1 MVDVEQLSAI
11 HHQIV
16 NKKRGVLLITLGFN
30 VPTMGCLL
38 LVVIHA
44 WVFFTG
50 GTHLTPSLLRPLY
63 ESVAVS
69 WSGIQAGRGAALIT
83 HSLFHGNWTHVLV
96 NAILFFYAAARLG
109 HVLRPSRILLL
120 FVICSLG
127 AASVYVISQALLP
140 GISPNPL
147 VGASG
152 GVMGMLLAQTMIYPD
167 SKMLLLP
174 ISGRNMGKGL
184 LVASLLLF
192 LMTPELG
199 LPLFSDFGQWMAD
212 GFGRELFE
220 IGHLYHFAGGL
231 LGMTTVGFL
240 LPRLVTLEELKFQRS
255 QREEETEATR

>member
-1 MVDVEQLSAI
+1 MVNVERLNAI
-11 HHQIV
+11 HQQIV
-16 NKKRGVLLITLGFN
+16 NKKRGVMLIAPGFN

-38 LVVIHA
+38 LVAIHA

-50 GTHLTPSLLRPLY
+50 GTHLTPNLLRPLY

-69 WSGIQAGRGAALIT
+69 WSGIQGGRVAALFT
-83 HSLFHGNWTHVLV
+83 HSFFHGNWTHVLV
-96 NAILFFYAAARLG
+96 NALLFFYAAARLG

-127 AASVYVISQALLP
+127 AASIYVISQALMP

-152 GVMGMLLAQTMIYPD
+152 GVMGMLLAQTVIYPD

-192 LMTPELG
+192 LMTPGLG
-199 LPLFSDFGQWMAD
+199 IPLFCDFGQWMAE

-220 IGHLYHFAGGL
+220 IGHLYHFVGGL
-231 LGMTTVGFL
+231 LGMTSVGLL
-240 LPRLVTLEELKFQRS
+240 LPRLVTLEDLKFQRT
-255 QREEETEATR
+255 QREGGMETTR

>member
-16 NKKRGVLLITLGFN
+16 NKKRGVLLITPGFN

-69 WSGIQAGRGAALIT
+69 WSGIQEGGVAALIT
-83 HSLFHGNWTHVLV
+83 HSLFHGGWTHVLV
-96 NAILFFYAAARLG
+96 NALLFFYASARLG
-109 HVLRPSRILLL
+109 HVLRPSRILFL
-120 FVICSLG
+120 FVSCSLG
-127 AASVYVISQALLP
+127 AALVYVISQALLS

-152 GVMGMLLAQTMIYPD
+152 GVMGMLLAQTVIYPD

-192 LMTPELG
+192 LMTPGLG
-199 LPLFSDFGQWMAD
+199 IPLFSDFGQWLAE
-212 GFGRELFE
+212 GFGKELFE
-220 IGHLYHFAGGL
+220 FGHLYHFAGGL
-231 LGMTTVGFL
+231 MGMTTAGFL
-240 LPRLVTLEELKFQRS
+240 LPRLVSLEELKSQRS
-255 QREEETEATR
+255 QREGEMETTR